1 MPGGWAAVRE
11 SLDDHNAA
19 TSRHASVRPSTLPV
33 VQKRVP
39 QELAGEDT
47 NKFVVVDYLP
57 IAGSLMHVT
66 SICSIYMWDCE
77 EMLVPDACIL
87 YLSAGQSV
95 TSICLPCA
103 YMYVHICMH
112 VCRCLCIHTISMQTC
127 TCACVCECLGLYIF
141 IMQTRLCVYAYMH

>member
-95 TSICLPCA
+95 TSSV
-103 YMYVHICMH
+103 YHVRICMCTY
-112 VCRCLCIHTISMQTC
+112 VCMSVGVYVYIQS
-127 TCACVCECLGLYIF
+127 VCKPA
-141 IMQTRLCVYAYMH
+141 RVRVSVSV